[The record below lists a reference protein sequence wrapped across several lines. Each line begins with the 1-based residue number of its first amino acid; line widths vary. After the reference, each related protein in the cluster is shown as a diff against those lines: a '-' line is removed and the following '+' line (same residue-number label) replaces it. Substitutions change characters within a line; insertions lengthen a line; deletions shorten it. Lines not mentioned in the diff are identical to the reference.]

1 MDLLQL
7 KSDLQF
13 AEMCHKAQGTEITGL
28 NLKKAKE
35 AYEKALSEAEELED
49 PSDESDEG
57 KTYENQHERQPAI
70 ESIAELVKRLSA
82 DEFKQL
88 QAALDEQLRS
98 TSAAQYVPLS
108 AESGI
113 VTRIT
118 VPASLFERQ
127 AVNTNGNLLAQLS
140 GQTDTETSEP
150 APSVNADEKA
160 DTVQAD
166 SNPAPAAEAIKPTEI
181 SPVPAA
187 TDEKTV
193 KTEEKKSSKKAAK

>member
-7 KSDLQF
+7 KSDYQF
-13 AEMCHKAQGTEITGL
+13 AEMCHKAQGTDLTKL

-35 AYEKALSEAEELED
+35 AYENALSEAEELED
-49 PSDESDEG
+49 PSDEG
-57 KTYENQHERQPAI
+57 QAYENQHERLPAI
-70 ESIAELVKRLSA
+70 KSIAELVQSLTA

-108 AESGI
+108 TESGI

-127 AVNTNGNLLAQLS
+127 PADTNGNLLARLS
-140 GQTDTETSEP
+140 GQTDAETSEP
-150 APSVNADEKA
+150 APSVNAYEKA
-160 DTVQAD
+160 DTVQA
-166 SNPAPAAEAIKPTEI
+166 PAPAAKAEAIKPTEV

-193 KTEEKKSSKKAAK
+193 KTEEKKSTKKAAK